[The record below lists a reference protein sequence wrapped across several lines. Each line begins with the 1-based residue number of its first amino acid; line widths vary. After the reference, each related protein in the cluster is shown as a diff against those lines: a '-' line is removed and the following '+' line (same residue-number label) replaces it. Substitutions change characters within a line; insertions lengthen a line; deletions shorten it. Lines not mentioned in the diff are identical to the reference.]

1 VVRNLSINLKKSHQI
16 SDRSRARPLILA
28 STSPRRRELLAEAGY
43 DFESIAPRI
52 GECSI
57 GGLTVRELA
66 LRNAIRKALAVARTQ
81 PDAVVLAA
89 DTLVALDH
97 RIIGK
102 PTNLDHAFAILR
114 TLSGQ
119 THVVCSGVVICHLR
133 SGQFRTFHE
142 ISYVR
147 FKKLSDQRIRDYFSK
162 INPLDKAG
170 AYAAQGSG
178 AEIIQKIEGSY
189 TNVVGLPM
197 EETIRVL
204 RRFGIA
210 SRKCR

>member
-1 VVRNLSINLKKSHQI
+1 
-16 SDRSRARPLILA
+16 
-28 STSPRRRELLAEAGY
+28 LLAEAGY
-43 DFESIAPRI
+43 NFKSIAPRI
-52 GECSI
+52 GERPI

-66 LRNAIRKALAVARTQ
+66 LRNAIRKALAGARAHL
-81 PDAVVLAA
+81 DAVVLAA

-119 THVVCSGVVICHLR
+119 THVVCSGVPICHLR
-133 SGQFRTFHE
+133 SGQCRAFHE
-142 ISYVR
+142 TSCVR

-170 AYAAQGSG
+170 AYAAQGHG
-178 AEIIQKIEGSY
+178 TEIIARIRGSY

-197 EETIRVL
+197 EKTTAAL
-204 RRFGIA
+204 AGFGIRPRPA
-210 SRKCR
+210 

>member
-1 VVRNLSINLKKSHQI
+1 MRKPQS
-16 SDRSRARPLILA
+16 
-28 STSPRRRELLAEAGY
+28 EAEW
-43 DFESIAPRI
+43 R
-52 GECSI
+52 
-57 GGLTVRELA
+57 
-66 LRNAIRKALAVARTQ
+66 
-81 PDAVVLAA
+81 PDAVVMAA
-89 DTLVALDH
+89 DTLVALDR

-114 TLSGQ
+114 ALSGQ

-142 ISYVR
+142 MSYVQ

-162 INPLDKAG
+162 VNPLDKAG
-170 AYAAQGSG
+170 AYAAQGRG
-178 AEIIQKIEGSY
+178 AEIIQKIEGSC
-189 TNVVGLPM
+189 TNVIGLPM

-210 SRKCR
+210 SRECR

>member
-1 VVRNLSINLKKSHQI
+1 
-16 SDRSRARPLILA
+16 
-28 STSPRRRELLAEAGY
+28 LLAEAGY
-43 DFESIAPRI
+43 QFESISPRI
-52 GECSI
+52 GERSI

-66 LRNAIRKALAVARTQ
+66 LRNAIRKALAVARAHL
-81 PDAVVLAA
+81 DAVVLAA

-114 TLSGQ
+114 ALSGQ

-142 ISYVR
+142 TSYVH

-170 AYAAQGSG
+170 AYAAQGHG
-178 AEIIQKIEGSY
+178 REIIARIRGSY

-197 EETIRVL
+197 EKTTIAL
-204 RRFGIA
+204 SRFGVRPRPA
-210 SRKCR
+210 

>member
-1 VVRNLSINLKKSHQI
+1 VRNLSINLKKSRRI
-16 SDRSRARPLILA
+16 NDRSRARLLILA

-43 DFESIAPRI
+43 NFESIAPRI
-52 GECSI
+52 GERPIS
-57 GGLTVRELA
+57 GLTVRELA
-66 LRNAIRKALAVARTQ
+66 LRNAIRKALAVARAH

-133 SGQFRTFHE
+133 SGQLRTFHE
-142 ISYVR
+142 TSCVR

-170 AYAAQGSG
+170 AYAAQGHG
-178 AEIIQKIEGSY
+178 TEIIARIRGSY

-197 EETIRVL
+197 EKTTAAL
-204 RRFGIA
+204 AGFGIRPRPA
-210 SRKCR
+210 

>member
-1 VVRNLSINLKKSHQI
+1 VRNLSINLKKSHRI
-16 SDRSRARPLILA
+16 SDQPRARLLILA
-28 STSPRRRELLAEAGY
+28 STSPRRRELLTEAGY
-43 DFESIAPRI
+43 HFESIAPRI
-52 GECSI
+52 GERSI

-66 LRNAIRKALAVARTQ
+66 LRNAIRKALAVARAHR
-81 PDAVVLAA
+81 DAVVLAA

-114 TLSGQ
+114 ALSGQ
-119 THVVCSGVVICHLR
+119 THVVCSSVVICHLR

-147 FKKLSDQRIRDYFSK
+147 FKKLSDQRIRDYFSR

-170 AYAAQGSG
+170 AYAAQGRG

-210 SRKCR
+210 SRECR